1 MSDNDTLSPPIH
13 KRNAIMKAAGVVIG
27 AEELARRLSMSS
39 RNIYHLMNGNRP
51 VKDGV
56 LRDTRELLMQRRQ
69 AIGLLLQGIR
79 DELPE

>member
-1 MSDNDTLSPPIH
+1 MSDTDTLSPPIN
-13 KRNAIMKAAGVVIG
+13 KRTAIMKAAGVVIG
-27 AEELARRLSMSS
+27 PEQLAKQLRMSS

-69 AIGLLLQGIR
+69 AIGMLLQGIR